1 MTGPEKTFVV
11 ILIVNL
17 VITLIYLIVNL
28 FRKKDNKRGV
38 LVRVIVMLLCPIA
51 GAAVLFLS
59 YICFLLFF
67 HKEVDLADVVFSKER
82 VKNYTHADEE
92 RERNLVPVEEAITVT
107 DTDNLRRLMM
117 NVVHGD
123 VRQSLSSIALALNSE
138 DSETS
143 HYAASILQDILNN
156 FRVKVQKTYQEMKDN
171 EEDRPDLAHVLI
183 DYMDPV
189 LKQQPFTEMEQK
201 NQVHIMDDVCEMLY
215 ESDSESMTIDEY
227 DAIALRLLEVSEY
240 ERSRVWCERLALLHP
255 DTLSAYTCQMKLYFS
270 MGEKE
275 SFFRVLNELR
285 QSGVFI
291 DQETLEM
298 IRVFM

>member
-1 MTGPEKTFVV
+1 MTAQERMFIV
-11 ILIVNL
+11 ILVVNL

-28 FRKKDNKRGV
+28 LRKKDNKRGIW
-38 LVRVIVMLLCPIA
+38 VRVVMMLACPIT
-51 GAAVLFLS
+51 GAAVLLLS
-59 YICFLLFF
+59 YLCFLLFF

-82 VKNYTHADEE
+82 VESYVHADEE
-92 RERNLVPVEEAITVT
+92 RERNLVPLEEAITVT

-117 NVVHGD
+117 NVVRGD

-171 EEDRPDLAHVLI
+171 AEERADLAHTLI
-183 DYMDPV
+183 DYMCPV
-189 LKQQPFTEMEQK
+189 LKQKPFTDMEQK
-201 NQVHIMDDVCEMLY
+201 SQVQIMDEACEMLF
-215 ESDSESMTIDEY
+215 EAEPESMTIDEY
-227 DAIALRLLEVSEY
+227 EAVALRLLEIADY
-240 ERSRVWCERLALLHP
+240 ERSKVWCERLALAYP
-255 DTLSAYTCQMKLYFS
+255 DTLSTHTCQMKLYFS
-270 MGEKE
+270 LGDRE
-275 SFFRVLNELR
+275 SFFRVLRELR
-285 QSGVFI
+285 SSDVFI

>member
-1 MTGPEKTFVV
+1 MTAQEIMFLVLLV
-11 ILIVNL
+11 VNL
-17 VITLIYLIVNL
+17 IITVIYLIVNL
-28 FRKKDNKRGV
+28 LRKKNNKRGV
-38 LVRVIVMLLCPIA
+38 WVRVVMMLVCPIT
-51 GAAVLFLS
+51 GAAVLFIS
-59 YICFLLFF
+59 YLCFLLFF

-82 VKNYTHADEE
+82 VKSYTHADEE

-156 FRVKVQKTYQEMKDN
+156 FRTKVQKSYQEMKDN
-171 EEDRPDLAHVLI
+171 EEERATIAHVLI

-189 LKQQPFTEMEQK
+189 LKQKPFTEMEQK
-201 NQVHIMDDVCEMLY
+201 SQVQIMDEDCEMLFEADQ
-215 ESDSESMTIDEY
+215 ESVTIDEY
-227 DAIALRLLEVSEY
+227 EAVALRLLEIGEY
-240 ERSRVWCERLALLHP
+240 ARSKVWCERLAHAHP

-270 MGEKE
+270 TGERE
-275 SFFRVLNELR
+275 SFFRVLGELR
-285 QSGVFI
+285 SSGVFI